1 MQPNLAVAADV
12 AVTLNRRGLFR
23 PSLTTKGTPFSMSDD
38 VFRRD
43 VRFLVGLLGDVI
55 RRHDGEEAFLLVE
68 DIRALTR
75 NRRGGDAESEAVLF
89 ERIRNLDEDRFA
101 VLIRAFSI
109 YFDLVNLAEDRH
121 RVRVLQER
129 EASRPGV
136 PRGESIGAAFEK
148 LQKEGLDAAAVAS
161 LLSKLKIELVFTA
174 HPSEAKRRTVR
185 QKVRDLRLQ
194 LARLDGSPLPSVEAD
209 AKRRIEAAIQALWQ
223 TDFLRPRRPTV
234 LEEVQRGL
242 SFAPTLWSIV
252 PSIAQDLRDAVAKN
266 YSALSGCEPPF
277 LSFGSW
283 IGGDRDGHPFVTA
296 DVTQQTLRWLRET
309 ALRHH
314 IEVAEE
320 IRGRLSISETSS
332 PSSQQ
337 LRDAIEAAIAR
348 WESAKSLVE
357 PVSPHE
363 TYRQWLTVVRWRL
376 EQSLR
381 SLEGSTAATGAYLRA
396 AELDADLA
404 LIADSLKSADD
415 ELLLQDGLQQWIDQV
430 RAFGFHF
437 ARLDVRQESSHYT
450 DALTELF
457 KAIGSSDEFAKLDE
471 KGRQE
476 LLSKPSPPSGF
487 PFIEGL
493 SPEAKEVVALF
504 RMLVRTVRAWGPEVI
519 GGHVVSMTRTP
530 SDLLAVHWL
539 WETACNELADQKDRP
554 SLTIVPLFE
563 TIGDLERAARTL
575 SDAFAN
581 PAYAAV
587 VKRQGNEQMVMVGYS
602 DSTKDGGYL
611 AATWA
616 LFRAEK
622 ELADVALK
630 FGVRLVLFHGRGGA
644 LGRGGGPA
652 ARGILSL
659 PPNAVGGALRMTE
672 QGEVL
677 AERYDDPIIAE
688 RHVEQVTWATL
699 LVSGLPSKEIPAEW
713 TATAERLAQAAF
725 REYRALVD
733 EPGFLD
739 FFQEATPIDEIE
751 QLGIGSRPSRRKGR
765 KSLSDLRAIPWVFAW
780 TQGRFIL
787 PAWFGLGAAL
797 VGAAHGD
804 GWEPYRKLYKEWP
817 YFQATIDNAALALA
831 KTDMAV
837 AAEYSRLVE
846 DAELRDRIWNRI
858 VAEHERSRRAVLQ
871 IKQVDDLL
879 ADVPWF
885 AVSLKKRNPYVDPLN
900 LMQVELT
907 RRLRDPE
914 LSEPKRERLQELL
927 RLTIKGV
934 AAGMRTTG

>member
-1 MQPNLAVAADV
+1 
-12 AVTLNRRGLFR
+12 
-23 PSLTTKGTPFSMSDD
+23 MSDEL
-38 VFRRD
+38 FRRD

-55 RRHDGEEAFLLVE
+55 RRHEGEEAFLLVE
-68 DIRALTR
+68 EIRGLTR
-75 NRRGGDAESEAVLF
+75 TRREGSVESEAVLF
-89 ERIRNLDEDRFA
+89 ERIRSLDEDRFA
-101 VLIRAFSI
+101 LLIRAFSI
-109 YFDLVNLAEDRH
+109 YFDLVNLAEDR
-121 RVRVLQER
+121 RRARVLQDR

-136 PRGESIGAAFEK
+136 PRGESIGAAFARLHHEGLAADAVADLLGK
-148 LQKEGLDAAAVAS
+148 LQ
-161 LLSKLKIELVFTA
+161 IELVFTA

-194 LARLDGSPLPSVEAD
+194 LARMDGDPLPSVEAD
-209 AKRRIEAAIQALWQ
+209 ARRRIEAAIVALWQ

-242 SFAPTLWSIV
+242 SFAPTLWEIV
-252 PSIAQDLRDAVAKN
+252 PIIAQDLRNAVANN
-266 YSALSGCEPPF
+266 YPDLVDREPVF
-277 LSFGSW
+277 LTFGSW

-296 DVTQQTLRWLRET
+296 EVTEQTFRWLRET
-309 ALRHH
+309 ALKHH
-314 IEVAEE
+314 VERAEE
-320 IRGRLSISETSS
+320 IRGRLSISETAS
-332 PSSQQ
+332 PSAVA
-337 LRDAIEAAIAR
+337 LRNAIDAAVMQ
-348 WESAKSLVE
+348 WEGVRSIVE

-363 TYRQWLTVVRWRL
+363 TYRRWLTVVRWRL

-381 SLEGSTAATGAYLRA
+381 SLETSATSPGAYARA
-396 AELDADLA
+396 ADLDADLA
-404 LIADSLKSADD
+404 LVADSLRAAGNDV
-415 ELLLQDGLQQWIDQV
+415 LLHDGLQQWIDQV

-437 ARLDVRQESSHYT
+437 ACLDVRQESSHYT
-450 DALTELF
+450 DALTELL
-457 KAIGSSDEFAKLDE
+457 KALDIADDFAALDE
-471 KGRQE
+471 TGRQKV
-476 LLSKPSPPSGF
+476 LSRPAPTSGF
-487 PFIEGL
+487 PSLDGL
-493 SPEAKEVVALF
+493 SPEATEVVALF
-504 RMLVRTVRAWGPEVI
+504 RMLVRTVRAWGSEVL
-519 GGHVVSMTRTP
+519 GGHVVSMTRAP
-530 SDLLAVHWL
+530 SDLLAIHWL
-539 WETACNELADQKDRP
+539 WETACNELTNGGERP
-554 SLTIVPLFE
+554 SLPIIPLFE
-563 TIGDLERAARTL
+563 TIGDLERAARTMREAY
-575 SDAFAN
+575 SN

-587 VKRQGNEQMVMVGYS
+587 VKRQGNIQTVMVGYS

-622 ELADVALK
+622 ELADVAAE
-630 FGVRLVLFHGRGGA
+630 FGVRLILFHGRGGA

-677 AERYDDPIIAE
+677 AERYDDPIIAQ

-699 LVSGLPSKEIPAEW
+699 LVSGLPAHEIPKEW
-713 TATAERLAQAAF
+713 TATAERLARNAF

-797 VGAAHGD
+797 VAAADDD
-804 GWEPYRKLYKEWP
+804 GWEPYQKLYQEWP

-846 DAELRDRIWNRI
+846 DADLRDRVWGRI
-858 VAEHERSRRAVLQ
+858 AAEHERSRRAVLNV
-871 IKQVDDLL
+871 KQVDDLL

-907 RRLRDPE
+907 RRLRNPKLSDPE
-914 LSEPKRERLQELL
+914 RERLQELL

>member
-1 MQPNLAVAADV
+1 
-12 AVTLNRRGLFR
+12 
-23 PSLTTKGTPFSMSDD
+23 MSDD
-38 VFRRD
+38 LFRRD
-43 VRFLVGLLGDVI
+43 VRFLIGLLGEVI
-55 RRHDGEEAFLLVE
+55 RRHEGEEAFLLVE
-68 DIRALTR
+68 EIRGLTR
-75 NRRGGDAESEAVLF
+75 DRREGSMESEAVLF
-89 ERIRNLDEDRFA
+89 ARIRSLDEDRFA

-109 YFDLVNLAEDRH
+109 YFDLVNLAEDR
-121 RVRVLQER
+121 RRARVLQER
-129 EASRPGV
+129 EAARPGV
-136 PRGESIGAAFEK
+136 PRGESIGAAFATFRH
-148 LQKEGLDAAAVAS
+148 EGLPADAVAD
-161 LLSKLKIELVFTA
+161 LLARLHVELVFTA

-185 QKVRDLRLQ
+185 QKVRELRLQ
-194 LARLDGSPLPSVEAD
+194 LARMDGTPTPSVEAD
-209 AKRRIEAAIQALWQ
+209 ARRRIEAAIVALWQ

-242 SFAPTLWSIV
+242 SFAPTLWEIV
-252 PSIAQDLRDAVAKN
+252 PTVAQDLRDAVAKN
-266 YSALSGCEPPF
+266 YSELADRAPAF
-277 LSFGSW
+277 LTFGSW

-296 DVTQQTLRWLRET
+296 DVTEQTFRWLRET

-314 IEVAEE
+314 VERAEE

-332 PSSQQ
+332 PSAAA
-337 LRDAIEAAIAR
+337 LRDALEAALQR
-348 WESAKSLVE
+348 WEDVTALVE

-363 TYRQWLTVVRWRL
+363 TYRRWLTVVRWRL
-376 EQSLR
+376 ERTLQ
-381 SLEGSTAATGAYLRA
+381 AATKSVPMDGEYSRSA
-396 AELDADLA
+396 DFFADLA
-404 LIADSLKSADD
+404 LVADSLRAAGADV
-415 ELLLQDGLQQWIDQV
+415 LLHDGLQQWIDQV

-437 ARLDVRQESSHYT
+437 ACLDVRQESSHYT
-450 DALTELF
+450 DALAELF
-457 KAIGSSDEFAKLDE
+457 KALGGPDDFAGLDE
-471 KGRQE
+471 KRRQE
-476 LLSKPSPPSGF
+476 ILSRPSPASGF
-487 PFIEGL
+487 PSLDGL

-504 RMLVRTVRAWGPEVI
+504 RMLVRTVRQWGPEVL
-519 GGHVVSMTRTP
+519 GGHVVSMTRAP

-539 WETACNELADQKDRP
+539 WEAACNELADGRERP
-554 SLTIVPLFE
+554 NLPIMPLFE
-563 TIGDLERAARTL
+563 TIGDLARGAQTMR
-575 SDAFAN
+575 DAFSN
-581 PAYAAV
+581 PAYMEV
-587 VKRQGNEQMVMVGYS
+587 VRKHGMIQTVMVGYS

-622 ELADVALK
+622 ELADVAAE
-630 FGVRLVLFHGRGGA
+630 FGVRLILFHGRGGA

-659 PPNAVGGALRMTE
+659 PPDAVGGALRMTE

-677 AERYDDPIIAE
+677 AERYDDPVIAQ

-699 LVSGLPSKEIPAEW
+699 LVSGLPSKEIPNEW
-713 TATAERLAQAAF
+713 TATAERLAQIAYK
-725 REYRALVD
+725 EYRALVD

-751 QLGIGSRPSRRKGR
+751 RLGIGSRPSRRKGR

-797 VGAAHGD
+797 VDAAERD
-804 GWEPYRKLYKEWP
+804 GWEPYQRLYRDWP
-817 YFQATIDNAALALA
+817 YFQATLDNAALALA

-846 DAELRDRIWNRI
+846 DADLRNRVWGRIA
-858 VAEHERSRRAVLQ
+858 AEHDRSRRAVLHV
-871 IKQVDDLL
+871 KQVDDLL

-900 LMQVELT
+900 LMQVDLT
-907 RRLRDPE
+907 RRLRDPD
-914 LSEPKRERLQELL
+914 LPDAKRERLQELL

>member
-1 MQPNLAVAADV
+1 
-12 AVTLNRRGLFR
+12 
-23 PSLTTKGTPFSMSDD
+23 MSDD

-43 VRFLVGLLGDVI
+43 VRFLAGLLGDVI
-55 RRHDGEEAFLLVE
+55 RRCEGEGAFLLVE
-68 DIRALTR
+68 EIRGLTR
-75 NRRGGDAESEAVLF
+75 NRREGSAESEAILF
-89 ERIRNLDEDRFA
+89 DRIRSLDEGQFA

-121 RVRVLQER
+121 RARVLQER
-129 EASRPGV
+129 EAARPGV
-136 PRGESIGAAFEK
+136 PRGESIGAALATFRNEN
-148 LQKEGLDAAAVAS
+148 LPPEAVAD
-161 LLSKLKIELVFTA
+161 LLAALQIELVFTA

-185 QKVRDLRLQ
+185 QKVREIRLQ
-194 LARLDGSPLPSVEAD
+194 LARLDDPKVPSIEAD
-209 AKRRIEAAIQALWQ
+209 ARRRIEAAIQALWR

-242 SFAPTLWSIV
+242 SFAPTLWDIV
-252 PSIAQDLRDAVAKN
+252 PIIAQDLRDAVAKN
-266 YSALSGCEPPF
+266 YPELSRREPAF
-277 LSFGSW
+277 LTFGSW

-296 DVTQQTLRWLRET
+296 DVTEQTFRWLRET
-309 ALRHH
+309 ALQHH
-314 IEVAEE
+314 VAFAEE
-320 IRGRLSISETSS
+320 MRGRLSLSETSS
-332 PSSQQ
+332 PSSKKI
-337 LRDAIEAAIAR
+337 RDAIDSALER
-348 WESAKSLVE
+348 WDDVKALVE

-363 TYRQWLTVVRWRL
+363 TYRRWLTIVRWRL
-376 EQSLR
+376 ERTLEATEKGR
-381 SLEGSTAATGAYLRA
+381 SLDGSYARA
-396 AELDADLA
+396 AELDSDLA
-404 LIADSLKSADD
+404 LISDSLKAAGDD
-415 ELLLQDGLQQWIDQV
+415 ILLDDGLQHWIDQV

-437 ARLDVRQESSHYT
+437 ACLDVRQESSHYT
-450 DALTELF
+450 DALTQLF
-457 KAIGSSDEFAKLDE
+457 KQLGDPKDFAALDE
-471 KGRQE
+471 SSRQDV
-476 LLSKPSPPSGF
+476 LSRPAPKAFPSA
-487 PFIEGL
+487 EGL

-504 RMLVRTVRAWGPEVI
+504 RMLVRTVRLWGPEVL
-519 GGHVVSMTRTP
+519 GGHVVSMTRAP
-530 SDLLAVHWL
+530 SDLLVVHWL
-539 WETACNELADQKDRP
+539 WETACNELVRDAQRP
-554 SLTIVPLFE
+554 TLPIMPLFE
-563 TIGDLERAARTL
+563 TIGDLARAAKTMHAAL
-575 SDAFAN
+575 SH

-587 VKRQGNEQMVMVGYS
+587 VKKQGGVQTVMVGYS

-616 LFRAEK
+616 LYRAER
-622 ELADVALK
+622 ELAEVAHE

-677 AERYDDPIIAE
+677 AERYDDPVIAQ

-699 LVSGLPSKEIPAEW
+699 LVSGLPANAIPDEW
-713 TATAERLAQAAF
+713 TATAERLGQIAYK
-725 REYRALVD
+725 EYRALVE

-739 FFQEATPIDEIE
+739 FFEAATPIDDIE

-787 PAWFGLGAAL
+787 PAWYGLGAAL
-797 VGAAHGD
+797 VAAAEKD
-804 GWEPYRKLYKEWP
+804 GWAPFQKLYREWP

-831 KTDMAV
+831 KTDMPV

-846 DAELRDRIWNRI
+846 DEDLRNRVWGRIA
-858 VAEHERSRRAVLQ
+858 AEHDRSRRAVLNV
-871 IKQVDDLL
+871 KQTDDLL

-900 LMQVELT
+900 LMQVDLT
-907 RRLRDPE
+907 RRLRDPN
-914 LSEPKRERLQELL
+914 LPDDQRERLQELL